1 MRRAVPHLL
10 GKGLLI
16 QLQNGLGGREARLQP
31 ARALLRLGMELLG
44 GQCVEQTLDRL
55 QHRVRAAAQCAPPLG
70 SQRRLG
76 LCGFCRLKI
85 AQVGQA
91 AQAVMDACASAV
103 RVVFRSP
110 PVGDGVHA

>member
-1 MRRAVPHLL
+1 
-10 GKGLLI
+10 
-16 QLQNGLGGREARLQP
+16 
-31 ARALLRLGMELLG
+31 MELLG